1 MHSDLPEFRDSS
13 IAAVWLLK
21 GVVYADDQRVWN
33 ILLSNVSWLEAYFA
47 RLGLRLVIDESE
59 GMAYLRQ
66 LTDEEASDGYDA
78 LPKLF
83 RTTRLSY
90 GQTLLCVLLRD
101 ELRRF
106 EEEDLRNERCVVEQT
121 ILFEQWKS
129 FFPSQADEVKQQK
142 DMLASLRRLED
153 LGFVHSFSEEPPCW
167 EIRRILKA
175 RVPAAELESLKEQL
189 AASAERHGL
198 DGFVPSAEN

>member
-1 MHSDLPEFRDSS
+1 MHGSLPEFRDWS

-33 ILLSNVSWLEAYFA
+33 ILLSNASTLEAYFA
-47 RLGLRLVIDESE
+47 RLGLRLVVDEAE

-66 LTDEEASDGYDA
+66 LIESEAADGYDA

-83 RTTRLSY
+83 RASRLSY
-90 GQTLLCVLLRD
+90 GHTVLCVLLRD

-106 EEEDLRNERCVVEQT
+106 EEEDLRNERCVVDESV
-121 ILFEQWKS
+121 LLDQWRA
-129 FFPSQADEVKQQK
+129 FFSVDEDEVKQQK
-142 DMLASLRRLED
+142 DLVSSLKKLEE
-153 LGFVHSFSEEPPCW
+153 LGLVRKFNDQPPSW

-175 RVPAAELESLKEQL
+175 RLPAAELEQL
-189 AASAERHGL
+189 RSQMAAAIQRRAPESHA
-198 DGFVPSAEN
+198 PSEE

>member
-1 MHSDLPEFRDSS
+1 MRGDLPEFRDSS

-21 GVVYADDQRVWN
+21 GVVYADDERVWN
-33 ILLSNVSWLEAYFA
+33 ILLSNVSWLEGYFA
-47 RLGLRLVIDESE
+47 RLGLRLVVDESE

-66 LTDEEASDGYDA
+66 LTDEEAPDGYDA

-106 EEEDLRNERCVVEQT
+106 EEEDLRNERCVMEET
-121 ILFEQWKS
+121 ALFDQWKA
-129 FFPSQADEVKQQK
+129 FFPSEADEVKQQK
-142 DMLASLRRLED
+142 EMLAALRKLED
-153 LGFVHSFSEEPPCW
+153 LGLVRRFSDEPPCW

-175 RVPAAELESLKEQL
+175 RLPAAELESLREQL
-189 AASAERHGL
+189 ATSVHKRALAGVDQL
-198 DGFVPSAEN
+198 T